1 MSVVKIKRALI
12 SVSNKNGLLELAQI
26 LHKNKVEILSTGGTL
41 KTLQENGVAATAVE
55 KWTGF
60 PEMMDGRVKTLHPK
74 IHGGLL
80 YRRGEKSHVQDAE
93 KHGISPID
101 LVVVNLYP
109 FEEVTQKPNVDFET
123 AIENIDIGGPSML
136 RSAAKNFESV
146 AVVCDPSD
154 YATLQDELQ
163 KNEGSTSL
171 EFRRFLS
178 GKVFARTAAY
188 DKAIANFFA
197 SRSER
202 KSEGATGILPA
213 TISLEF
219 SKEADLRYG
228 ENPHQ
233 PAALYHPAKGANLQF
248 EQLNGKEISFNNLL
262 DMDGALDI
270 VSEFSKP
277 AVCVVKHNNPC
288 GIAEADHLEEAA
300 VKAIHG
306 DPLSAFGGIVGLN
319 RPCDGKVA
327 QAILKELGF
336 FEVITAPSFSPEA
349 LELLKARKNLRI
361 LAVKDAGLKSALDYR
376 FLKAGLLVQ
385 LKDPAIAQNEQEL
398 RKKLNCVTA
407 KKVSEADI
415 DELLFAWKCV
425 KTVKSNAIV
434 LTKDRQTIGIGAG
447 QMSRVD
453 SVEIACKKA
462 GNKTQGAFL
471 GSDAF
476 FPMPDSIEIAAKHGI
491 KAIIQ
496 TGGSIKDPDVIAACD
511 ELGIAMVLTGE
522 RHFRH

>member
-1 MSVVKIKRALI
+1 M
-12 SVSNKNGLLELAQI
+12 SVSNKSGLLELAQI

-41 KTLQENGVAATAVE
+41 KTLQENGIAATSVE

-93 KHGISPID
+93 KHGIGPID

-109 FEEVTQKPNVDFET
+109 FEIVTQKPNVDFET

-154 YATLQDELQ
+154 YEKLKEELQ
-163 KNEGSTSL
+163 KTDGATSL

-178 GKVFARTAAY
+178 GKVFARTAEY

-197 SRSER
+197 SRFGEK
-202 KSEGATGILPA
+202 KSEETSAALPSV
-213 TISLEF
+213 ISMEF

-233 PAALYHPAKGANLQF
+233 PAALYRPAKGENLQF

-288 GIAEADHLEEAA
+288 GIAQSDNLEEAA

-319 RPCDGKVA
+319 RPCDAKVA
-327 QAILKELGF
+327 QTILKELGF
-336 FEVITAPSFSPEA
+336 FEVITAPSFSNEA
-349 LELLKARKNLRI
+349 LALLKARKNLRI
-361 LAVKDAGLKSALDYR
+361 LAVKDAGQKSALDFR

-385 LKDPAIAQNEQEL
+385 LKDPAIVQHEQEL
-398 RKKLNCVTA
+398 RKKLNCVTV
-407 KKVSEADI
+407 KKVSESDI

-434 LTKDRQTIGIGAG
+434 IAKDFQTIGIGAG

-462 GNKTQGAFL
+462 GSKTQGAFL

-476 FPMPDSIEIAAKHGI
+476 FPMPDSIEIAARHGI

-511 ELGIAMVLTGE
+511 QYGIAMVLTGE